1 MEIKHDWLLE
11 NIANPD
17 LDTFDLVSLGE
28 IDSANTQFLS
38 KNEYLQS
45 DFVRNAF
52 TDENG
57 KLKEKEF
64 DAFYNNIAEKWRD
77 FQDDNYTQGL
87 ELSAFDTSVRP
98 SSRIKDY
105 NFYLGNDVDELGR
118 PNNPD
123 RVQKGIEGFRTISK
137 KTKSEAELAQYSQ
150 IFDPE
155 TGEYLEE
162 TPNDLAL
169 TNNPLRWLS
178 DIVLGEPLVLA
189 AYEQDEADNYGI
201 EHKKG
206 ELKLNQYGTYYYEK
220 LGERSPIGKQI
231 LSVGDLITPEN
242 STLNQLDF
250 FDSDDLQKSVPGIV
264 AKNIALLAPTFMG
277 PQVAGVYYTAL
288 VAKELAKSLPMLA
301 SWINVFN
308 DEYETPEWVNKAAN
322 MGHKLSSGTSV
333 YSRENVFTFENIANL
348 LSDVALQWGQQKK
361 IAEAVNYFSGQKGQL
376 LKAEKLAENF
386 YKQKAKDPA
395 LARMAIPVEGADWKS
410 SALGQA
416 SLRKFVEPL
425 EKKLKKK
432 AQFGADAALIYMAL
446 ASNYDVYN
454 NMLERGATKQE
465 AALVSAGSTLGMFG
479 VNKLLGL
486 DNLFFEEITPGSAK
500 AVRQVANEE
509 IKQVTEKLF
518 GGIKKPDAKGFFK
531 KGIEI
536 GKSIVKNTQN
546 KFKNK
551 ELGVFGKALGEGF
564 EEVGEEFVT
573 DLSKQLY
580 DFGAYNSLIGYDK
593 TIKSAGTW
601 EQASERYAMSLLGG
615 FLGGGLYGLRNYKYN
630 RTLDWDIVD
639 AIRSN
644 KADDLRNEIKKRINE
659 GSIHNTH
666 LSGTKHTI
674 NGNDVTWLS
683 TTDKTDSQNDLAGKR
698 ILEKIDAL
706 EAVILGNGV
715 NKTDEELFQNMVMQE
730 ARFATFQNAS
740 HITGYYD
747 EYKHRLNKLLQAEL
761 AFTNALDSSKG
772 TPNESV
778 SDTDNEERKKN
789 KQESKDTNIAQLRA
803 NRDQVKKEFEQFL
816 SGDTSLEY
824 TRKLSFALDPVL
836 NSVFL
841 DLDFKKWLKD
851 NNITEEEL
859 EKDILNRRD
868 IIKQW
873 QEHVKNTMSKNIDD
887 GFYSYL
893 AIENAIKNALLEQ
906 QQFEQQ
912 YKAFNEQVNQLLEDE
927 DLQFAKYLE
936 KNPLYTYD
944 SRLVGEN
951 GETETDDYVNSLNG
965 LQQVDRIY
973 KIQELNNQI
982 WNNYISQFDSIL
994 QSVNYNVDA
1003 ATARALQQSIG
1014 SRGQDVIRQLAS
1026 LPYVQEGSLF
1036 RRQDNYVSVLK
1047 NLKHDLSN
1055 LEQISK
1061 ELDTQFQ
1068 ITMTNDS
1075 KELQNLINLKVPG
1088 IKKYYT
1094 GKQKDLDTFMKELER
1109 KESHEEL
1116 VKLYKEYNE
1125 LDRQA
1130 RTADKEGNEELANQ
1144 LYDQRDAIE
1153 DLLNEGL
1160 KGLEPEEKLMGV
1172 TPITT
1177 FLKDTLGNIHTS
1189 ENGTYLNDITI
1200 EQFIQELQDPNS
1212 QVFQLLTKQE
1222 EEIPFKLYE
1231 ILNTEGMVSF
1241 GKDAKM
1247 MALLGDLFS
1256 EENLGQVGQL
1266 QRNTVQN
1273 YLNNI
1278 VGQYKQHPLYNFWNK
1293 LKVQTH
1299 TPIENIF
1306 KSINKVV
1313 SDGPKD
1319 VVNINHVLDQV
1330 YNNYMEANSIHDF
1343 RLNPAQEKQLANAE
1357 NVLKLVGAYIYS
1369 ASNPTKQGN
1378 YFAHNSQINEFA
1390 KKNQSKL
1397 SNTWEPLA
1405 EISNDFGVA
1414 LMQEVE
1420 RLLTEVSMW
1429 KKISANNQMN
1439 KINRLVNV
1447 EQKHLELKRGLI
1459 NKLSKVLSVDEDK
1472 YDLKEGVSDIGTS
1485 LQDIEKA
1492 QQTIY
1497 KNFVNAVN
1505 KSELSV
1511 EDFFEKTKFWE
1522 TLLGQ
1527 GAKISS
1533 QHTNILNEGMEDLS
1547 DFDRAMRILE
1557 FISEDPSEYYE
1568 NLGHFINDN
1577 PDIAPITAQLVGSR
1591 IGQIAHTPIF
1601 KAGFK
1606 ALAKYAGI
1614 DNLSKALNTVHM
1626 NGTAGAGKTE
1636 VQLKA
1641 IRQRFHKEKAL
1652 VIAPTQVQAV
1662 KLQKALSENTSYTF
1676 DETEDK
1682 NSNIFAAILP
1692 DWEDI
1697 RAKFDLTV
1705 SEMSKHVAKIGKK
1718 YEPKIIKNKYFT
1730 AHLERAGG
1738 NYNTVFELSDNI
1750 VFNSGYDQS
1759 LIFVDEAAH
1768 LNPLQI
1774 MLLDKLAEN
1783 NKGTL
1788 YLANDDNQDGFEAG
1802 DFMENLTPK
1811 SIFATRTPKLQ
1822 ESLRSSNIQKQ
1833 ENDSKVNAILDT
1845 WNYLFNNNKIQ
1856 EAKAYIN
1863 GLSNVVKNLNLR
1875 AYTKDDING
1884 YLYDAN
1890 IDEVISKIPKII
1902 YTGEN
1907 KTPKEPT
1914 IGFIGNENS
1923 PIFAKLQASGLN
1935 VYKKALSPT
1944 RQAGKQFMQGQE
1956 FDYVI
1961 VDKLDLPDK
1970 SKYYDY
1976 NIIKFLRTFNTLA
1989 TRSKIG
1995 TIFMDDLSPY
2005 LGKNQIDS
2013 LKSAGFSIEAEVK
2026 NVREV
2031 GLKSIKEVTL
2041 DKAQEV
2047 IKTGVDKKALVKVSD
2062 EFKLTE
2068 VPPVEKGVEYS
2079 IEATEDNI
2087 DKEISE
2093 VQKVIAQSLLTEE
2106 TNAEEDSKE
2115 NISVTDS
2122 NLNLMIM
2129 ANLTAPIIGL
2139 PRTDVDEENNKLRY
2153 HRWMLPG
2160 IPKQGEVRR
2169 NAAAL
2174 FYEDTTSGKNTV
2186 NSLKDKRNIQ
2196 AELSRIQS
2204 AVTYGSEIKKGEL
2217 KSFVNF
2223 GDVWENRKLYLEFR
2237 PATDQD
2243 YFGVGSHLKDSFI
2256 DVDGKRY
2263 IISTVLKLEGL
2274 RKTATS
2280 DSFDALFDISL
2291 MNSPHKLSDN
2301 EEQKKIKARL
2311 RNKLKNGKI
2320 PETRKQDVEN
2330 FISNIKTIASEWSD
2344 FVETIVKNNKE
2355 GAIIELS
2362 PEDYTLH
2369 KTTVLHNTGYDVRLG
2384 GNFSLQDAENNNT
2397 ITKIDSKTGEI
2408 SEVFPEDW
2416 NNFEDVD
2423 NRKVV
2428 SPVYIFGEKSEVL
2441 DGIIDGSLLG
2451 KAVVFVSGNTNLEP
2465 EELADRWLAQVKNP
2479 NLHTPEV
2486 RAVPLNNHG
2495 VSFSEFVTHKIQ
2507 KQLESGKFHR
2517 MDVTGL
2523 RMFHAL
2529 WNTRAD
2535 LQNFKNIFDA
2545 WKKKMGYSLEQIENI
2560 TRAEAIIY
2568 DENNKDG
2575 KINWDEAFKKP
2586 EVQKVLSENNVTEN
2600 DIRELTKFNL
2610 EDSKK
2615 LLIFRLGADYTK
2627 KRAGGYVRSFKVG
2640 KKNKNMYA
2648 IEYDMAVKYEKI
2660 LSTLLNQMTSNET
2673 PEEFKTLN
2681 TEFNNIGV
2689 RIVHPDNSSVKSNEY
2704 IGDDAKKIAGMIR
2717 TSSEGLH
2724 IEQKDQAGNVK
2735 DEYKIHNSQLFSFI
2749 PKLLGMTA
2757 NQIKKYQKDQSLK
2770 TELLTISTINKDEVK
2785 GKIDFLIYPF
2795 FEEGMI
2801 KKGVNDN
2808 SFFNIVNLAFHGT
2821 VDSIEYT
2828 RSTKEKKG
2836 KARSAYTSYAP
2847 MKYGF
2852 LVDPELRISDNYMQE
2867 NIGGI
2872 DGKNWTL
2879 LRCGTNKIFFDVNVE
2894 VRPSGIS
2901 LNLRRIMDKYYGS
2914 PKKAKVIVETPKVT
2928 EEPKIR
2934 IMGYSKN
2941 ITDDVVLDAFM
2952 KEVLQNN
2959 YQDTEQDYN
2968 KFLKEFKNSTLKT
2981 YFSGTI
2987 SNYSE
2992 SDYDRIKDYINDH
3005 LKDRYNKARKNRE
3018 KYNIEIT
3025 HIDNSNPENPKF
3037 YMSSQGENVEVKL
3050 TFHKNRGVIEVDNI
3064 KVAEQ
3069 LEKPIKEQKTIN
3081 SMNVKPEG
3089 FDKSYQEFLDIFND
3103 LIANANDFKD
3113 SENIKSIFNTVSD
3126 SNTFIQLLRNNFD
3139 SIQDILLEDLDLST
3153 FVLSILN
3160 DC

>member
-57 KLKEKEF
+57 RLKEEEF
-64 DAFYNNIAEKWRD
+64 NAFYNNIAEKWRD
-77 FQDDNYTQGL
+77 FQDDNYTKGL

-137 KTKSEAELAQYSQ
+137 KTKSEAELAQDSQ
-150 IFDPE
+150 IYDPE

-178 DIVLGEPLVLA
+178 DIVLGEPLALA
-189 AYEQDEADNYGI
+189 AYEKDEVDEYGI

-206 ELKLNQYGTYYYEK
+206 ELKHNQYGTYYYER
-220 LGERSPIGKQI
+220 LGDRSPIGKQI

-250 FDSDDLQKSVPGIV
+250 FDSDDLQKSIPGIV

-277 PQVAGVYYTAL
+277 AKVAGVYYTAL

-308 DEYETPEWVNKAAN
+308 EDYETPEWINKAAR

-361 IAEAVNYFSGQKGQL
+361 VAEAVNYFSGQKGQL
-376 LKAEKLAENF
+376 QKAEKLAENF

-395 LARMAIPVEGADWKS
+395 LARMAAPEGMDWKN

-416 SLRKFVEPL
+416 SLRKFVDPL

-486 DNLFFEEITPGSAK
+486 DRLFFEEITPGSAK
-500 AVRQVANEE
+500 AVREVANEE

-518 GGIKKPDAKGFFK
+518 NGISKPDAKGFFK

-551 ELGVFGKALGEGF
+551 DLGVFGKALGEGF

-644 KADDLRNEIKKRINE
+644 KADDLRNEIKKRIKE
-659 GSIHNTH
+659 GSVHNTH

-674 NGNDVTWLS
+674 DGNNVTWLS
-683 TTDKTDSQNDLAGKR
+683 TTDKEESQNNIAGQK

-706 EAVILGNGV
+706 EAVIMGNGA

-730 ARFATFQNAS
+730 ARFAAFENAS
-740 HITGYYD
+740 HVTGYYD
-747 EYKHRLNKLLQAEL
+747 EYKNRLNKLIQTQTALN
-761 AFTNALDSSKG
+761 NALDSSKG
-772 TPNESV
+772 TPNESIP
-778 SDTDNEERKKN
+778 DTDSEERKKN
-789 KQESKDTNIAQLRA
+789 KQETKETNVAQLRA
-803 NRDQVKKEFEQFL
+803 NRDQAKQEFDQFL

-851 NNITEEEL
+851 KGITDEEL
-859 EKDILNRRD
+859 AKDILNRRD
-868 IIKQW
+868 IIKEW
-873 QEHVKNTMSKNIDD
+873 QEHVKSHITKGIDD

-893 AIENAIKNALLEQ
+893 AIEKAIQNALLEQ

-912 YKAFNEQVNQLLEDE
+912 YKLFNEQVNKLLEDE
-927 DLQFAKYLE
+927 DLQFAKYVE
-936 KNPLYTYD
+936 KNPLYTVN
-944 SRLVGEN
+944 SRLTNEN
-951 GETETDDYVNSLNG
+951 GETETDEYVQGLNE
-965 LQQVDRIY
+965 LQYAERIH

-982 WNNYISQFDSIL
+982 WNNYISQFDAIL
-994 QSVNYNVDA
+994 QSVNYNVDS

-1014 SRGQDVIRQLAS
+1014 LRGQDVIAQIAA
-1026 LPYVQEGSLF
+1026 LPYIQEGSLF
-1036 RRQDNYVSVLK
+1036 RRQSNYIPVFK
-1047 NLKHDLSN
+1047 NLKYDLSN
-1055 LEQISK
+1055 IDQISK
-1061 ELDTQFQ
+1061 ELDSQFQ
-1068 ITMTNDS
+1068 VTINNDS
-1075 KELQNLINLKVPG
+1075 RELQNLINLNVPG
-1088 IKKYYT
+1088 VKKYYT
-1094 GKQKDLDTFMKELER
+1094 GKQKDLNKFMGELER
-1109 KESHEEL
+1109 KGIQEEL
-1116 VKLYKEYNE
+1116 VKLYKEVKE
-1125 LDRQA
+1125 LENQA
-1130 RTADKEGNEELANQ
+1130 EKASNEGNEELSNQ
-1144 LYDQRDAIE
+1144 LYDQRDAVE
-1153 DLLNEGL
+1153 DLLNKGL
-1160 KGLEPEEKLMGV
+1160 DGLEPEEKLMGV
-1172 TPITT
+1172 IPITT
-1177 FLKDTLGNIHTS
+1177 FLYDNLSTINTS
-1189 ENGTYLNDITI
+1189 EHGTYLNDITI
-1200 EQFIQELQDPNS
+1200 EQFTQELLDPNS
-1212 QVFQLLTKQE
+1212 QVFQLLVKHD
-1222 EEIPFKLYE
+1222 EEIPLKLHE
-1231 ILNTEGMVSF
+1231 ILSKEGSVSF

-1247 MALLGDLFS
+1247 MALLGNLFS
-1256 EENLGQVGQL
+1256 SENLGQIGQL

-1273 YLNNI
+1273 YLNN
-1278 VGQYKQHPLYNFWNK
+1278 VVNQYKSHPLYNFWNK
-1293 LKVQTH
+1293 LKVQAH

-1313 SDGPKD
+1313 SEDPKD

-1330 YNNYMEANSIHDF
+1330 YNNYMEASSIYDF
-1343 RLNPAQEKQLANAE
+1343 RLNPAQENQLANTE
-1357 NVLKLVGAYIYS
+1357 NILKLVGAYIYS
-1369 ASNPTKQGN
+1369 TSNPAKQGN

-1397 SNTWEPLA
+1397 NNTWEPLA
-1405 EISNDFGVA
+1405 EISNDFGIA

-1420 RLLTEVSMW
+1420 RLLTEVNMW
-1429 KKISANNQMN
+1429 KKISASNQMN
-1439 KINRLVNV
+1439 KTNRLVNV
-1447 EQKHLELKRGLI
+1447 NNKHIELKRDLI
-1459 NKLSKVLSVDEDK
+1459 NKLSKVLSVDKDE
-1472 YDLKEGVSDIGTS
+1472 YDLKEGVSEVGES
-1485 LQDIEKA
+1485 LQDVEKA

-1497 KNFVNAVN
+1497 KNFINAVN
-1505 KSELSV
+1505 KSELSI

-1522 TLLGQ
+1522 TMLGE
-1527 GAKISS
+1527 GAKIST
-1533 QHTNILNEGMEDLS
+1533 QHTNILNEAMENLS
-1547 DFDRAMRILE
+1547 DYDRAMRILE
-1557 FISEDPSEYYE
+1557 FISEDPSAYYE
-1568 NLGHFINDN
+1568 SLGYFINDN
-1577 PDIAPITAQLVGSR
+1577 PEIAPIPAQLIGSR

-1606 ALAKYAGI
+1606 ALAKYAGV
-1614 DNLSKALNTVHM
+1614 DYLNKTLNTVHM

-1636 VQLKA
+1636 VQLRA
-1641 IRQRFHKEKAL
+1641 IRQRFNKEKAL
-1652 VIAPTQVQAV
+1652 VVAPTQVQAT
-1662 KLQKALSENTSYTF
+1662 KLQKALNENTSYTF
-1676 DETEDK
+1676 DESEDK

-1692 DWEDI
+1692 EWSDI
-1697 RAKFDLTV
+1697 KAKFDATV
-1705 SEMSKHVAKIGKK
+1705 SEMSAYVKSIGKN
-1718 YEPKIIKNKYFT
+1718 YAPKTIKNKYFT
-1730 AHLERAGG
+1730 ARLEKAGG

-1750 VFNSGYDQS
+1750 IFNSDYDQS
-1759 LIFVDEAAH
+1759 LVFVDEAAH

-1774 MLLDKLAEN
+1774 MLLDKLVEN

-1788 YLANDDNQDGFEAG
+1788 YLANDDNQDGFEVG

-1811 SIFATRTPKLQ
+1811 SIFAVRTPKLQ

-1845 WNYLFNNNKIQ
+1845 WNYLFNNSKIQ
-1856 EAKAYIN
+1856 EVKAFTN
-1863 GLSNVVKNLNLR
+1863 NLPNVVKNLNLR
-1875 AYTKDDING
+1875 VYTKDDING
-1884 YLYDAN
+1884 YLYDADIN
-1890 IDEVISKIPKII
+1890 EVISKIPKVI
-1902 YTGEN
+1902 YTGPD
-1907 KTPKEPT
+1907 KSPKEPT
-1914 IGFIGNENS
+1914 IGFIGDENS

-1944 RQAGKQFMQGQE
+1944 RQVGKQFMQGQE

-1970 SKYYDY
+1970 SKYYGY
-1976 NIIKFLRTFNTLA
+1976 NIVKFLRLFNTLA

-1995 TIFMDDLSPY
+1995 TVFMDDLSPY

-2013 LKSAGFSIEAEVK
+2013 LKSAGFSIEAEVN

-2031 GLKSIKEVTL
+2031 GMKSIKDVNL
-2041 DKAQEV
+2041 DKVQET
-2047 IKTGVDKKALVKVSD
+2047 IKTGVEKDKLVKVAN
-2062 EFKLTE
+2062 EFKLSE
-2068 VPPVEKGVEYS
+2068 VPPVEKSIEYN
-2079 IEATEDNI
+2079 IEATEDGL

-2093 VQKVIAQSLLTEE
+2093 VQKVITQSLLSGES
-2106 TNAEEDSKE
+2106 NAEEDSKDGV
-2115 NISVTDS
+2115 SVTDTDV
-2122 NLNLMIM
+2122 NLMIM
-2129 ANLTAPIIGL
+2129 ANLTAPVIGL
-2139 PRTDVDEENNKLRY
+2139 SRTDVDEENNKLRY
-2153 HRWMLPG
+2153 HRWILPES
-2160 IPKQGEVRR
+2160 PKQGEVRR

-2174 FYEDTTSGKNTV
+2174 FYKDDISGKNTV
-2186 NSLKDKRNIQ
+2186 SSLKSKRNIQ

-2204 AVTYGSEIKKGEL
+2204 AIVYGDEIKKGEI

-2223 GDVWENRKLYLEFR
+2223 GDVWQNRKLYLEFR
-2237 PATDQD
+2237 PATEQD

-2256 DVDGKRY
+2256 DVGGKRY

-2280 DSFDALFDISL
+2280 NAFDALFDISL
-2291 MNSPHKLSDN
+2291 MNSPHKLSDV

-2311 RNKLKNGKI
+2311 RKKLKEGKI
-2320 PETRKQDVEN
+2320 PENRKQDVEN
-2330 FISNIKTIASEWSD
+2330 FISNLRTIATEWSE
-2344 FVETIVKNNKE
+2344 FVETVIKDNKE
-2355 GAIIELS
+2355 GTVIELT
-2362 PEDYTLH
+2362 PDDYILH
-2369 KTTVLHNTGYDVRLG
+2369 KTTVLHNTGYNTRLG

-2397 ITKIDSKTGEI
+2397 VTNIDSKTGEI
-2408 SEVFPEDW
+2408 SEVFPENW

-2441 DGIIDGSLLG
+2441 NGIIDGSVFG

-2465 EELADRWLAQVKNP
+2465 NELANRWLAQVKNP

-2517 MDVTGL
+2517 MDVVGL

-2535 LQNFKNIFDA
+2535 LQNFKAVFEA
-2545 WKKKMGYSLEQIENI
+2545 WKNKIGYSLEKIEDI

-2568 DENNKDG
+2568 DEHNKDG
-2575 KINWDEAFKKP
+2575 KINWEEAFQKP
-2586 EVQKVLSENNVTEN
+2586 EVQKTLAENNVTEN

-2610 EDSKK
+2610 EDSKD

-2640 KKNKNMYA
+2640 KRNKNMYA

-2673 PEEFKTLN
+2673 PEEFKTIN
-2681 TEFNNIGV
+2681 MEFNNIGI
-2689 RIVHPDNSSVKSNEY
+2689 RIANADNSDVKSNEY
-2704 IGDDAKKIAGMIR
+2704 IGDDAKKISGMIR

-2724 IEQKDQAGNVK
+2724 IEQKDEAGNVE
-2735 DEYKIHNSQLFSFI
+2735 DEYKVHNSQLFSFI

-2757 NQIKKYQKDQSLK
+2757 NQIKKYQKEQSLK
-2770 TELLTISTINKDEVK
+2770 TELLTISTINKEEVK
-2785 GKIDFLIYPF
+2785 GKIHFQIAPF

-2808 SFFNIVNLAFHGT
+2808 SFFNILNIAFHGT

-2852 LVDPELRISDNYMQE
+2852 LVDPELYISDNYKQE

-2879 LRCGTNKIFFDVNVE
+2879 LRCGTNKIFFDVNIE

-2901 LNLRRIMDKYYGS
+2901 LNLRRIMDRYNGS
-2914 PKKAKVIVETPKVT
+2914 PKKAKIITNEPDVKPEKVF
-2928 EEPKIR
+2928 R
-2934 IMGYSKN
+2934 MGYSKN
-2941 ITDDVVLDAFM
+2941 IKDSVVQDEFIKGVM
-2952 KEVLQNN
+2952 SGQYK
-2959 YQDTEQDYN
+2959 DTEQDYN
-2968 KFLKEFKNSTLKT
+2968 KFIKEFKKSTLKK

-2992 SDYDRIKDYINDH
+2992 ADYDRIKDYINDH
-3005 LKDRYNKARKNRE
+3005 LKYRYKTAKKNKE
-3018 KYNIEIT
+3018 KYNIEISY
-3025 HIDNSNPENPKF
+3025 IDNSDPSNPKF
-3037 YMSSQGENVEVKL
+3037 YMSSQGEDVEVKL
-3050 TFHKNRGVIEVDNI
+3050 RFLDKRGLIEVDNI
-3064 KVAEQ
+3064 KTSEQ
-3069 LEKPIKEQKTIN
+3069 SKGSLEKQENISSMDTI
-3081 SMNVKPEG
+3081 PEG
-3089 FDKSYQEFLDIFND
+3089 FDKSY
-3103 LIANANDFKD
+3103 NDFKNILLELVN
-3113 SENIKSIFNTVSD
+3113 SSEEFSEQENIKSIFNSAND
-3126 SNTFIQLLRNNFD
+3126 PNTFVDLLKENFESMTD
-3139 SIQDILLEDLDLST
+3139 VIIKNEDLSS
-3153 FVLSILN
+3153 FVFSISN
-3160 DC
+3160 NC